1 MKLSL
6 ENIKWLLILGLIA
19 YIVLLQQ
26 CKGKGDCPD
35 TTSSIEVTHTT
46 HTDTIPFIDT
56 IPRYVRVD
64 VPTPKIYYDTL
75 YKDTLAF
82 YVTEIKD
89 TLIEGIITSKVK
101 GLLISQELEYIPL
114 FPKYIHTTDSIF
126 VKETVTQPENKLAL
140 YIGGD
145 LRGSQSS
152 LDLAPRLSLKTKN
165 DFLYSYSYGI
175 LTKTHSIG
183 IQKRLSFKK
192 KDR

>member
-26 CKGKGDCPD
+26 CRGKVDCPD
-35 TTSSIEVTHTT
+35 SVSSIEVTHTT
-46 HTDTIPFIDT
+46 HTDTIPFIDS
-56 IPRYVRVD
+56 IPKYYRVD

-82 YVTEIKD
+82 YVSEIKD
-89 TLIEGIITSKVK
+89 TLIEGIITSRVN
-101 GLLISQELEYIPL
+101 GLLISQEFEYIPK

-126 VKETVTQPENKLAL
+126 IKETTVVQPENKLSL

-145 LRGSQSS
+145 LRGSQTS

-192 KDR
+192 KD

>member
-1 MKLSL
+1 MKISL

-26 CKGKGDCPD
+26 CKGDSSQCPD
-35 TTSSIEVTHTT
+35 SISSIEVTHTT

-56 IPRYVRVD
+56 IPKYIRVD
-64 VPTPKIYYDTL
+64 IPTPKIYYDTL

-101 GLLISQELEYIPL
+101 GELISQELEYIPL

-126 VKETVTQPENKLAL
+126 VKETVTQLEKKLSL

-145 LRGSQSS
+145 LRGSQNSI
-152 LDLAPRLSLKTKN
+152 DLAPRLSLKTKN
-165 DFLYSYSYGI
+165 DYLYSYSYGI

-183 IQKRLSFKK
+183 IQKRLSFKRK
-192 KDR
+192 K